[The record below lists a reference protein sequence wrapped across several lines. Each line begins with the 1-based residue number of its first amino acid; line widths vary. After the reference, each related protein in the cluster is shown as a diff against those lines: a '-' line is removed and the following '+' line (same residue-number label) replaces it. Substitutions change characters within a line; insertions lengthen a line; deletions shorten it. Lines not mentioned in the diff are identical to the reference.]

1 MMEGSKGGY
10 EYDRDSMMDLL
21 KRNNVPYVE
30 VKIHLDGVQ
39 RESSPIGHIADSF
52 EMLVNSLLGD
62 IVMTAS
68 SDAGHILSYYTQ
80 LLDNLCRLS
89 GLIMNEEG
97 RLERMKEG
105 LAKMIKEGKY
115 KEGREE
121 GEEEEGRKTEIPNIF
136 LLAFNEGKEEEG
148 EQGGKEEEEEEGGST
163 EEGGKEEGRSIE
175 EERKEDKGGKEGRE
189 EGGSVEGGSVEG
201 QEEGSMEEEEGK
213 EGGEGKG
220 E

>member
-1 MMEGSKGGY
+1 MMEGRGY
-10 EYDRDSMMDLL
+10 NYDREAMMELL

-68 SDAGHILSYYTQ
+68 SDAGHLLSYYTQ

-97 RLERMKEG
+97 RLERLKEG
-105 LAKMIKEGKY
+105 LDKMIRKHKE
-115 KEGREE
+115 
-121 GEEEEGRKTEIPNIF
+121 
-136 LLAFNEGKEEEG
+136 
-148 EQGGKEEEEEEGGST
+148 GGKEEEEEGKT
-163 EEGGKEEGRSIE
+163 EVPQIFLNAFMEGKEEGKEGGEEEEGGGSIE
-175 EERKEDKGGKEGRE
+175 EERKEDEGGK
-189 EGGSVEGGSVEG
+189 GGSVEGE
-201 QEEGSMEEEEGK
+201 EEGREEAGEGK
-213 EGGEGKG
+213 EGKG

>member
-1 MMEGSKGGY
+1 MMEGRGY
-10 EYDRDSMMDLL
+10 NYDREAMMELL

-68 SDAGHILSYYTQ
+68 SDAGHLLSYHTQ

-97 RLERMKEG
+97 RLERLKEG
-105 LAKMIKEGKY
+105 LDKMIRKHKEG
-115 KEGREE
+115 G
-121 GEEEEGRKTEIPNIF
+121 EEGRKTEVPQIF
-136 LLAFNEGKEEEG
+136 LNAFKEEKEEEG
-148 EQGGKEEEEEEGGST
+148 
-163 EEGGKEEGRSIE
+163 
-175 EERKEDKGGKEGRE
+175 RKEAKEAIVNN
-189 EGGSVEGGSVEG
+189 STK
-201 QEEGSMEEEEGK
+201 EEEEGK
-213 EGGEGKG
+213 EVGKG
-220 E
+220 GGKGGSVEG